1 MRGRFMVSDTLGHP
15 AAKRSEFGSPAAPW
29 KGTLGLPAPKCRW
42 CSKFGSACGA
52 EGHFG
57 PQVALTSAPRKVS
70 LWGFVPKAPV
80 VFKICLR
87 QPQSAGG
94 ARNLVR
100 LWHQEGHFG
109 HSAPKRRWHSEFGP
123 PAAPRKGTSRLLVP
137 KGRRSSTFGP
147 PAAPRKD
154 TFGPSGP
161 KGPAVSEHGDSSDTR
176 SVPASTATLYQ

>member
-42 CSKFGSACGA
+42 CSKFGPPAAPKGTLGLPVQKRQWCSQFA
-52 EGHFG
+52 
-57 PQVALTSAPRKVS
+57 PTSAPRKVS

-100 LWHQEGHFG
+100 LRHQGMARWAFRPKAPMAFRIWSACGAEEGHL
-109 HSAPKRRWHSEFGP
+109 A
-123 PAAPRKGTSRLLVP
+123 
-137 KGRRSSTFGP
+137 
-147 PAAPRKD
+147 
-154 TFGPSGP
+154 PSGS
-161 KGPAVSEHGDSSDTR
+161 KGPAEFKIWSACGAKKRHLWAFR
-176 SVPASTATLYQ
+176 SQRAGGIRTWRFFRH